1 MSSNRPVCLTL
12 HITITIIIIII
23 IIEGKGSPYSITELA
38 QG

>member
-12 HITITIIIIII
+12 HITIITVITII